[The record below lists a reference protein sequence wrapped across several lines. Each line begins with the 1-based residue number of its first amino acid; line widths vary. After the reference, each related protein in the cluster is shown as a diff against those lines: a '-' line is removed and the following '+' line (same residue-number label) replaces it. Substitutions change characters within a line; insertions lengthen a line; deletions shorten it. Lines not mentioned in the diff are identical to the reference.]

1 MSHAPPS
8 SARIREEQLL
18 IHHRLDFSAA
28 YMGVKYIREHAVDY
42 PFTITRHTRDA
53 LFAVFENAR
62 FKKAKQAFFLY
73 HEAACTLVELAGTME
88 NDISRAIVPD
98 LLSLLMTS
106 TGNLLRALSQG
117 LGRLA
122 DNHRAQNVPTISDNT
137 IPLEINFA
145 CLAGKFK
152 TPGEKSSADGEWVW
166 KGRSL
171 IFRTDTT
178 ILGVIKFATSRDN
191 VSEICQE
198 AGWMEWF
205 SQDNLDSKILVPEPI
220 RIQGSYLFRITD
232 EQPEGAPPRIC
243 GQICIAFIPC
253 PGYYEYPNAKGADQT
268 NIKSSFFK
276 SAFALGT
283 LSSLGLYHTALIPL
297 FHNRVQQNRRNDN
310 GRYLWEH
317 AGRLD
322 QWLDSSR
329 FPNFAAS
336 GLRDFEHIAW
346 QAKPLDLA
354 HYTGEYL
361 LSFIMVAGSCFRNKA
376 PHRRGTDNSR
386 PYVDTRDLFCPDL
399 FESLLNGVCEH
410 YFKGLTRCD
419 SFDPAP
425 FNVPALVQHLIEKM
439 GKDDHMQEVLR
450 VQDQLSMDDDQFKQF
465 LTERGVT
472 RVPVKG
478 KEEITLFTGPHL
490 GDFNQAISIPELIE
504 FLFKFSAFCVSTC
517 FLKKHHLMPPI
528 KSPTD
533 G

>member
-8 SARIREEQLL
+8 SARIREEHLL

-28 YMGVKYIREHAVDY
+28 YMGIKYIGEHAADY
-42 PFTITRHTRDA
+42 PFTVTRRTLDA
-53 LFAVFENAR
+53 LFAVFDTAR

-73 HEAACTLVELAGTME
+73 HEAACILVEMGRPME
-88 NDISRAIVPD
+88 NDISRTIVPD
-98 LLSLLMTS
+98 LVSLLMKS
-106 TGNLLRALSQG
+106 SGNLLRALSQA

-122 DNHRAQNVPTISDNT
+122 DNRQAHNVPSIPDNVT
-137 IPLEINFA
+137 PLDITFS
-145 CLAGKFK
+145 CLTEKFE
-152 TPGEKSSADGEWVW
+152 TTGQRMRGNLQWTW

-171 IFRTDTT
+171 LARTETK
-178 ILGVIKFATSRDN
+178 IQGVIKFATSQDN
-191 VSEICQE
+191 VNEIYQE
-198 AGWMEWF
+198 AAWMDWF
-205 SQDNLDSKILVPEPI
+205 SLNCIDSESLVPEPV
-220 RIQGSYLFRITD
+220 RIQDRYLFKITD
-232 EQPEGAPPRIC
+232 KLPEGGPERIY
-243 GQICIAFIPC
+243 GPICIVFIPC
-253 PGYYEYPNAKGADQT
+253 PGYYKYPNVKDADQK

-276 SAFALGT
+276 SAFALGK
-283 LSSLGLYHTALIPL
+283 LSSRGLYHTALIPL

-329 FPNFAAS
+329 FPNFAVS
-336 GLRDFEHIAW
+336 GLRDFEHIAC
-346 QAKPLDLA
+346 QAKPLDLE

-376 PHRRGTDNSR
+376 PHRRGTDNTR

-399 FESLLNGVCEH
+399 FESLLTGVCEH
-410 YFKGLTRCD
+410 YFKGLTQCE

-425 FNVPALVQHLIEKM
+425 FNFPALVQQLIEKM
-439 GKDDHMQEVLR
+439 GMDEHMQEALR
-450 VQDQLSMDDDQFKQF
+450 VQDQLAMDDDQFKQF
-465 LTERGVT
+465 LTERGET
-472 RVPVKG
+472 RIPVKG

-517 FLKKHHLMPPI
+517 FLKKHHFTRSV
-528 KSPTD
+528 SP

>member
-8 SARIREEQLL
+8 SPRIREEYLL

-28 YMGVKYIREHAVDY
+28 YMGIKYIREHAADY
-42 PFTITRHTRDA
+42 PFTITRHTLDA
-53 LFAVFENAR
+53 LFSVFDTAR

-73 HEAACTLVELAGTME
+73 HEAACTLVEMGKAME
-88 NDISRAIVPD
+88 NDISRTIVPA
-98 LLSLLMTS
+98 LVSLLMKS
-106 TGNLLRALSQG
+106 SGNLLRALSQA

-122 DNHRAQNVPTISDNT
+122 DNRPEQNAAAIIPADVMPLDIKLSRLTERFKPT
-137 IPLEINFA
+137 
-145 CLAGKFK
+145 GQ
-152 TPGEKSSADGEWVW
+152 KSPPNWKWAW

-171 IFRTDTT
+171 IAGTKTT
-178 ILGVIKFATSRDN
+178 ILGVIKFATSQHN
-191 VSEICQE
+191 VNEIHLE
-198 AGWMEWF
+198 AAWMDWF
-205 SQDNLDSKILVPEPI
+205 AQNRIGSDTLVPEPV
-220 RIQGSYLFRITD
+220 RIQGTYLFKLTD
-232 EQPEGAPPRIC
+232 ELPPGRPEGLYGPA
-243 GQICIAFIPC
+243 CIVFIPC
-253 PGYYEYPNAKGADQT
+253 PGYYEYPNENYADQEKM
-268 NIKSSFFK
+268 KSSFFK
-276 SAFALGT
+276 SAFALGK
-283 LSSLGLYHTALIPL
+283 LSSLGFYHTALIPL
-297 FHNRVQQNRRNDN
+297 FHNRVQQNRRSDN

-336 GLRDFEHIAW
+336 GLRDFEHIAC

-376 PHRRGTDNSR
+376 PHRRGTDNTL
-386 PYVDTRDLFCPDL
+386 PHVDTRDLFCPDL
-399 FESLLNGVCEH
+399 FESLLTGVCEH
-410 YFKGLTRCD
+410 YFKGLTQCEF
-419 SFDPAP
+419 FDPEP
-425 FNVPALVQHLIEKM
+425 FDVPELIQHLIEKM
-439 GKDDHMQEVLR
+439 GMDEHMREALR

-472 RVPVKG
+472 RIPVKG

-517 FLKKHHLMPPI
+517 FLKKHHLTRSLFP
-528 KSPTD
+528 